1 MTWIPDQVGNDKMMK
16 GEKMFKVLATDGTS
30 PEGIACIKECAQL
43 DIKPALKPEELLA
56 IIGDY
61 EGLIVRSAS
70 QVTAQVIEAGKKLM
84 VIGRAGVGIDNIDV
98 NAATQNGIVV
108 VNSPTGNTIA
118 ATEHT
123 IGLMM
128 ALARH
133 IPQATASLKGG
144 QWLKSK
150 YTGIEV
156 RNKTIGIIGLGNIG
170 SAVARRAQG
179 LEMKVIGYDP
189 FVSAER
195 AKQLQV
201 TMVSLEELYKTAD
214 FITIHT
220 PLNATTKGMI
230 GEKEIAMMKPT
241 VRIINCARGGL
252 IDEAL
257 LAKAVAEKKIA
268 GAAVDVFV
276 KEPTTESPLFTN
288 DSIIVTPHLGASTA
302 EAQVTAA
309 RDVAEQIVDVLNGK
323 PAKYAVNIPFVAA
336 DVYTVLSPFMKTAA
350 IAGTLLSQLVEGQI
364 KSIRIN
370 YDGEIANYDT
380 AILKASVLNGL
391 LETITEEHVNLVNAN
406 VVANRRGIGVV
417 EEKNATCENYTSLVT
432 LVATTTKGTT
442 TVAATVLR
450 GEPHIVRVNDYWLDI
465 VPSGGYFLF
474 SDHLDR
480 PGIIGAVGNITGSS
494 NININSMYVSRLKPR
509 GHALMILAL
518 DEPLT
523 DKVLKQIK
531 AVPDIASAKLVKL

>member
-1 MTWIPDQVGNDKMMK
+1 M
-16 GEKMFKVLATDGTS
+16 KVLATDGVS
-30 PEGIACIKECAQL
+30 EEGIACLKSCAQV
-43 DIKPALKPEELLA
+43 DVKPALKPEELTA

-61 EGLIVRSAS
+61 EALIVRSAS
-70 QVTAQVIEAGKKLM
+70 LVTAHVIEAGKKLM

-98 NAATQNGIVV
+98 DAATQRGIIVV
-108 VNSPTGNTIA
+108 NAPTGNTISA
-118 ATEHT
+118 AEHT

-128 ALARH
+128 SLARH
-133 IPQATASLKGG
+133 IPQANASLKSG

-179 LEMKVIGYDP
+179 MEMKVIAFDP

-195 AKQLQV
+195 AKQLMV
-201 TMVSLEELYKTAD
+201 TMVTLEELFKTSD

-220 PLNATTKGMI
+220 PLNATTKGI
-230 GEKEIAMMKPT
+230 ITEKEIALMKPS

-252 IDEAL
+252 IDEEL
-257 LAKAVAEKKIA
+257 LVKAIMEKKIA
-268 GAAVDVFV
+268 GAAIDVFT
-276 KEPTTESPLFTN
+276 KEPITESPLFGKDN
-288 DSIIVTPHLGASTA
+288 IIVTPHLGASTA

-309 RDVAEQIVDVLNGK
+309 RDVAEQIVDVLNGR
-323 PAKYAVNIPFVAA
+323 PARYAVNIPFVAA
-336 DVYTVLSPFMKTAA
+336 ETFAVLAPFMKTASV
-350 IAGTLLSQLVEGQI
+350 AGILLSQLAEGQI
-364 KSIRIN
+364 KAIHIK

-380 AILKASVLNGL
+380 AILKASALNGL
-391 LETITEEHVNLVNAN
+391 MGAISEERVNLVNAN
-406 VVANRRGIGVV
+406 VVASKRGITVV
-417 EEKNATCENYTSLVT
+417 EEKNTACENYTSLVT

-450 GEPHIVRVNDYWLDI
+450 GEAHIVRVNDYWLDI
-465 VPSGGYFLF
+465 VPSDGYFLF

-480 PGIIGAVGNITGSS
+480 PGIIGAVGNITGAA
-494 NININSMYVSRLKPR
+494 NINIQSMHVSRLKPR
-509 GHALMILAL
+509 GQALMILAL
-518 DEPLT
+518 DEPLP

-531 AVPDIASAKLVKL
+531 AIPDIASAKPVKL

>member
-1 MTWIPDQVGNDKMMK
+1 MM
-16 GEKMFKVLATDGTS
+16 KVLATDGTS
-30 PEGIACIKECAQL
+30 PEGVACIRECAQL

-61 EGLIVRSAS
+61 EALIVRSAS

-98 NAATQNGIVV
+98 NAATQRGIIVV
-108 VNSPTGNTIA
+108 NAPTGNTISA
-118 ATEHT
+118 AEHT

-133 IPQATASLKGG
+133 IPQANASLKGG
-144 QWLKSK
+144 QWLKNK

-156 RNKTIGIIGLGNIG
+156 RNKTLGIIGLGNIG

-179 LEMKVIGYDP
+179 MEMNVIAYDP

-195 AKQLQV
+195 AKQLMV
-201 TMVSLEELYKTAD
+201 TMVSLEELFKESD

-220 PLNATTKGMI
+220 PLNATTKGI
-230 GEKEIAMMKPT
+230 ITEKEIAMMKPS

-252 IDEAL
+252 IDEEL
-257 LAKAVAEKKIA
+257 LAKAITEKKIA
-268 GAAVDVFV
+268 GAAIDVFS
-276 KEPTTESPLFTN
+276 KEPITESPLFSKDN
-288 DSIIVTPHLGASTA
+288 IVVTPHLGASTA

-323 PAKYAVNIPFVAA
+323 PARYAINIPFVASE
-336 DVYTVLSPFMKTAA
+336 VFTMLSPFMKTALV
-350 IAGTLLSQLVEGQI
+350 AGTLLSQLVEGQI
-364 KSIRIN
+364 KAIRIK

-391 LETITEEHVNLVNAN
+391 LEAITEERVNLVNAN
-406 VVANRRGIGVV
+406 VVANRRGISVV

-480 PGIIGAVGNITGSS
+480 PGIIGTVGNITGSS

-509 GHALMILAL
+509 GQALMILAL

-531 AVPDIASAKLVKL
+531 AVPDIASAKLVRL

>member
-1 MTWIPDQVGNDKMMK
+1 MM
-16 GEKMFKVLATDGTS
+16 KVLATDGTS
-30 PEGIACIKECAQL
+30 AEGVVCIKECAQL

-61 EGLIVRSAS
+61 EALIVRSAS

-98 NAATQNGIVV
+98 NAATQRGIVV
-108 VNSPTGNTIA
+108 VNAPTGNTIA

-133 IPQATASLKGG
+133 IPQANASLKSG
-144 QWLKSK
+144 QWLKTK

-170 SAVARRAQG
+170 SSVARRALG
-179 LEMKVIGYDP
+179 LEMNVIGYDP
-189 FVSAER
+189 YLSAER
-195 AKQLQV
+195 AKQLNV
-201 TMVSLEELYKTAD
+201 TMVTLDELYKKAD

-230 GEKEIAMMKPT
+230 GEKEIALMKPS

-257 LAKAVAEKKIA
+257 LAKAVADKKIA
-268 GAAVDVFV
+268 GAAVDVFS
-276 KEPTTESPLFTN
+276 KEPITESPLFGN
-288 DSIIVTPHLGASTA
+288 DNIIVTPHLGASTA
-302 EAQVTAA
+302 EAQVTSA
-309 RDVAEQIVDVLNGK
+309 RDVAEQIVDVLNGR
-323 PAKYAVNIPFVAA
+323 PAKYAVNIPFVPSETFA
-336 DVYTVLSPFMKTAA
+336 VLSPFMKTASV
-350 IAGTLLSQLVEGQI
+350 AGKLLNQLAEGQI
-364 KSIRIN
+364 KAIRIK
-370 YDGEIANYDT
+370 YEGEIANYDT

-391 LETITEEHVNLVNAN
+391 LEAISDERVNLVNAN
-406 VVANRRGIGVV
+406 VVANRRGISVV
-417 EEKNATCENYTSLVT
+417 EEKITTCENYTSLVT
-432 LVATTTKGTT
+432 LVATASAGET
-442 TVAATVLR
+442 TVSATVLR
-450 GEPHIVRVNDYWLDI
+450 GEPHVVRINDYWLDI

-480 PGIIGAVGNITGSS
+480 PGIIGAVGNVTGSS
-494 NININSMYVSRLKPR
+494 NININSMHVSRLKPR
-509 GHALMILAL
+509 GKALMILAL
-518 DEPLT
+518 DEPLD

-531 AVPDIASAKLVKL
+531 AVPDIATAKLVKL

>member
-1 MTWIPDQVGNDKMMK
+1 M
-16 GEKMFKVLATDGTS
+16 KVLATDGAS
-30 PEGIACIKECAQL
+30 EQGVACIKDVAQL

-98 NAATQNGIVV
+98 NAATQKGIVV
-108 VNSPTGNTIA
+108 VNAPTGNTISA
-118 ATEHT
+118 AEHT

-128 ALARH
+128 SLARH
-133 IPQATASLKGG
+133 IPNANASLKGG

-179 LEMKVIGYDP
+179 MEMKVIAHDP

-195 AKQLQV
+195 AKQLMV
-201 TMVSLEELYKTAD
+201 TMVSLEELYKNAD

-252 IDEAL
+252 IDEEL

-268 GAAVDVFV
+268 GAAVDVFS
-276 KEPTTESPLFTN
+276 KEPITENPLFKQ
-288 DSIIVTPHLGASTA
+288 DSIVVTPHLGASTA

-309 RDVAEQIVDVLNGK
+309 RDVAEQIVDVLSGK
-323 PAKYAVNIPFVAA
+323 PARYAVNIPFVAA
-336 DVYTVLSPFMKTAA
+336 ETFAVLSPFMKVASL
-350 IAGTLLSQLVEGQI
+350 AGKLLRQLAEGQTKSLRI
-364 KSIRIN
+364 K
-370 YDGEIANYDT
+370 YEGEIANYDT
-380 AILKASVLNGL
+380 TILKASVLSGL
-391 LETITEEHVNLVNAN
+391 LENVSEEHVNLVNAN
-406 VVANRRGIGVV
+406 LIANKRGINVV
-417 EEKNATCENYTSLVT
+417 EEKSPVCENYASLMT
-432 LVATTTKGTT
+432 LTTTTTAGST
-442 TVAATVLR
+442 TVAATVMR
-450 GEPHIVRVNDYWLDI
+450 GEPQIVRVNDYWIDI
-465 VPSGGYFLF
+465 VPTGGYFLF

-480 PGIIGAVGNITGSS
+480 PGIIGAVGNITGKS
-494 NININSMYVSRLKPR
+494 NININSMHVGRLKPR
-509 GHALMILAL
+509 GQAIMILAI
-518 DEPLT
+518 DEPLPE
-523 DKVLKQIK
+523 KVLEQIR
-531 AVPDIASAKLVKL
+531 AVPDITNAKLVRL

>member
-1 MTWIPDQVGNDKMMK
+1 MM
-16 GEKMFKVLATDGTS
+16 KVLATDGTS
-30 PEGIACIKECAQL
+30 PEGVACIKSCAQL

-98 NAATQNGIVV
+98 NAATQRGIIV

-118 ATEHT
+118 AAEHT

-128 ALARH
+128 SLARH
-133 IPQATASLKGG
+133 IPQANASLKAG

-170 SAVARRAQG
+170 AAVARRAQG
-179 LEMKVIGYDP
+179 LEMKVIAFDP

-195 AKQLQV
+195 AKQLMV
-201 TMVSLEELYKTAD
+201 TMVSLEELFKTSD

-220 PLNATTKGMI
+220 PLNATTKGLI
-230 GEKEIAMMKPT
+230 TEKEIALMKPS

-252 IDEAL
+252 IDEEL
-257 LAKAVAEKKIA
+257 LAKAITEKKIA
-268 GAAVDVFV
+268 GAALDVFS
-276 KEPTTESPLFTN
+276 KEPVTESPLFSKDN
-288 DSIIVTPHLGASTA
+288 VVVTPHLGASTA

-309 RDVAEQIVDVLNGK
+309 KDVAEQIVDVLNGR
-323 PAKYAVNIPFVAA
+323 PARYAVNIPFVTAETFA
-336 DVYTVLSPFMKTAA
+336 VLSPFMKT
-350 IAGTLLSQLVEGQI
+350 ISVAGALLSQLAEGPITTLHI
-364 KSIRIN
+364 KF
-370 YDGEIANYDT
+370 DGELANYDT
-380 AILKASVLNGL
+380 TILKASMLNGL
-391 LETITEEHVNLVNAN
+391 LETISNERVNLVNAN
-406 VVANRRGIGVV
+406 VVANRRGITVV
-417 EEKNATCENYTSLVT
+417 EEKNATCENYASLVT
-432 LVATTTKGTT
+432 LVATTPKGTT
-442 TVAATVLR
+442 AVAATVMR
-450 GEPHIVRVNDYWLDI
+450 GEPHIVRVNDYWVDI

-480 PGIIGAVGNITGSS
+480 PGIIGAVGNITGSA
-494 NININSMYVSRLKPR
+494 NININSMNVSRLKPR
-509 GHALMILAL
+509 GQAMMILAL
-518 DEPLT
+518 DEPLPE
-523 DKVLKQIK
+523 KVLKQIK
-531 AVPDIASAKLVKL
+531 AIPDIADAKLVKL